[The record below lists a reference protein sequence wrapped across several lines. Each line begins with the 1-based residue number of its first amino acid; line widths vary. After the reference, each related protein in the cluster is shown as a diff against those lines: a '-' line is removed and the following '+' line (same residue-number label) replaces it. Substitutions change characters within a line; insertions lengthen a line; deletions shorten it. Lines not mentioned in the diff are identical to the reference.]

1 MRYILSMFT
10 VFFCD
15 LLIKNKA
22 EHSLKPGTEASV
34 FGDKVRLKLYHNKG
48 AMLNVGEKKPAGVIF
63 ISLSLCILLTVILL
77 ISLVTGRSSRFKTA
91 LSLLLGG
98 AWSNAYDRLTRGYVV
113 DYVSFPFAGR
123 LTARLFGE
131 KAGRFVSNI
140 VFNISDFFIIGGCL
154 LTAIFGSD

>member
-1 MRYILSMFT
+1 
-10 VFFCD
+10 
-15 LLIKNKA
+15 
-22 EHSLKPGTEASV
+22 
-34 FGDKVRLKLYHNKG
+34 
-48 AMLNVGEKKPAGVIF
+48 MLNAGEKKPAGVIF
-63 ISLSLCILLTVILL
+63 ISLSLCILLTVIFL

-123 LTARLFGE
+123 LTAKLFGE
-131 KAGRFVSNI
+131 KAGRFISNI